1 MSLRQCS
8 DDPCAGRPACIGRCG
23 RSLSGMTGFPS
34 APAQIRASS
43 ALRILGIDPG
53 SQITGFGVVEVDG
66 HRTTAI
72 EWGSIRTEG
81 DHSARLRE
89 IFFALGRLV
98 RELKPDEISIER
110 VFLHRNADSA
120 LKLGQA
126 RAAAICATFEAD
138 VPIYEYSARQI
149 KQAVVG
155 RGGADK
161 EQVQHMVQLILAMQ
175 ERAAPD
181 AADALAAAI
190 CHAHQRGV
198 RDLLATVKI

>member
-1 MSLRQCS
+1 MRQELERHDRIS
-8 DDPCAGRPACIGRCG
+8 RSAFCG
-23 RSLSGMTGFPS
+23 VGVTESPLSVHSRGST
-34 APAQIRASS
+34 PAQIRASS

-53 SQITGFGVVEVDG
+53 SQITGFGVVDVDG

-89 IFFALGRLV
+89 IFIALGRVV

-161 EQVQHMVQLILAMQ
+161 EQVQHMVQLILGLQ

-198 RDLLATVKI
+198 RGLLATVKI